1 MDKRDRIRGAMIG
14 CAAGDA
20 LGHPV
25 EALSEATIVERYGL
39 RGITD
44 YDLDENG
51 TARITADTQLM
62 LLSANGILFA
72 HTRGAL
78 RGIMA
83 PVYQYFDAFY
93 MDWYRL
99 QTTERASRSRV
110 GWISAYPSLSAQR
123 APSPT
128 VMEVAATKKFGSMDE
143 PVNDSKGSGCLLRA
157 VPIGLSYSR
166 DPNRIVE
173 LGANTAALTHGNEV
187 AWMASGALA
196 LIISLIIHQELS
208 ITEAVNKTLKALD
221 KSFPDSRKAVNELSW
236 TIHSA
241 MSLATSASSDLDA
254 IHALGKGWVA
264 DEALAIGILC
274 ALRHENDIAGAM
286 TFAANHGGDSNNT
299 AAIAGTLVGARI
311 GFNAIPDRFVDRL
324 ELVDVILELADDVTT
339 DCPMSEYG
347 PRNPVWEHK
356 YIYHDYTY
364 WRRRTPEA
372 NEATEAKENVEN
384 EDKRTD

>member
-20 LGHPV
+20 LGYPV
-25 EALSEATIVERYGL
+25 EVLSEAAIAERYGL

-62 LLSANGILFA
+62 LLSANGILYA

-83 PVYQYFDAFY
+83 PVYTYFPHFY

-99 QTTERASRSRV
+99 QTTERASRSRM

-123 APSPT
+123 ALSPT
-128 VMEVAATKKFGSMDE
+128 VMEVAATKKFGSVDE
-143 PVNDSKGSGCLLRA
+143 PVNDSKGSACLLRA

-173 LGANTAALTHGNEV
+173 LGVNTAALTHGNEV

-196 LIISLIIHQELS
+196 LIISLIIHRELS

-221 KSFPDSRKAVNELSW
+221 KSFPDSRTVVYELSR
-236 TIHSA
+236 TIRSA
-241 MSLATSASSDLDA
+241 VSLASSASSDLDA
-254 IHALGKGWVA
+254 IHALGQGWVA

-311 GFNAIPDRFVDRL
+311 GFSAIPDRFVDRL

-339 DCPMSEYG
+339 DCPMFPYG

-356 YIYHDYTY
+356 YIYGDYTY
-364 WRRRTPEA
+364 WRRRNPDIGKAPKAE
-372 NEATEAKENVEN
+372 
-384 EDKRTD
+384 TD

>member
-20 LGHPV
+20 LGYPV
-25 EALSEATIVERYGL
+25 EALSEAAIVERYGL

-110 GWISAYPSLSAQR
+110 GWINAYPALSAKR

-128 VMEVAATKKFGSMDE
+128 SMGVFSSDKFGSMDE
-143 PVNDSKGSGCLLRA
+143 PVNDSKGPGCLLRT
-157 VPIGLSYSR
+157 VPVGLSYSD
-166 DPNRIVE
+166 DPAYI
-173 LGANTAALTHGNEV
+173 LDLAANTAALTHGHKL
-187 AWMASGALA
+187 AWISSGVFAL
-196 LIISLIIHQELS
+196 LVSHIVHEELS
-208 ITEAVNKTLKALD
+208 IAEAVKKTLKALD
-221 KSFPDSRKAVNELSW
+221 KSFPDSLTVVHELMRSIRSAV
-236 TIHSA
+236 
-241 MSLATSASSDLDA
+241 SLASSASSDLDA
-254 IHALGKGWVA
+254 IHSLGEGWVA
-264 DEALAIGILC
+264 EEALAIGLLS

-286 TFAANHGGDSNNT
+286 TFAANHGGNSNTT

-311 GFNAIPDRFVDRL
+311 GFNAIPDRFIDRL

-339 DCPMSEYG
+339 DCPMSEWG
-347 PRNPVWEHK
+347 PRNPVWVHK
-356 YIYHDYTY
+356 YIYEDYAY

-372 NEATEAKENVEN
+372 KEAKEDEAGQ
-384 EDKRTD
+384 TD

>member
-20 LGHPV
+20 LGYPV
-25 EALSEATIVERYGL
+25 KVLSEAAIVERYGL
-39 RGITD
+39 RGITA

-99 QTTERASRSRV
+99 QTEKQPRRARC
-110 GWISAYPSLSAQR
+110 GWINAYPALSAKR

-128 VMEVAATKKFGSMDE
+128 SMRVFSSDKFGSMDK

-157 VPIGLSYSR
+157 APIGLSYSD
-166 DPNRIVE
+166 DPAYI
-173 LGANTAALTHGNEV
+173 LDLAANTAALTHGNEV
-187 AWMASGALA
+187 TWVASGVLA

-208 ITEAVNKTLKALD
+208 IAEAVNETLKALD
-221 KSFPDSRKAVNELSW
+221 KSFPDSRKAVHELLSSIW
-236 TIHSA
+236 SA
-241 MSLATSASSDLDA
+241 RPLATSASSDLDA
-254 IHALGKGWVA
+254 IHALGEGWVSN
-264 DEALAIGILC
+264 EALAIGILC
-274 ALRHENDIAGAM
+274 ALRYENDIAGAM
-286 TFAANHGGDSNNT
+286 TFAANHGGNSSTT
-299 AAIAGTLVGARI
+299 AAIAGMLVGARI

-339 DCPMSEYG
+339 DCPMYDWG
-347 PRNPVWEHK
+347 PSNPVWEHK
-356 YIYHDYTY
+356 YIYSDYAY

-372 NEATEAKENVEN
+372 KEDKDDKEGEAKQTN
-384 EDKRTD
+384 

>member
-20 LGHPV
+20 LGYPV
-25 EALSEATIVERYGL
+25 EALSEATIIERYGL
-39 RGITD
+39 PGITD

-93 MDWYRL
+93 FDWYRL

-110 GWISAYPSLSAQR
+110 GWISAYPSSSAQR
-123 APSPT
+123 ALSPT
-128 VMEVAATKKFGSMDE
+128 SMRVFSSDKFGSMDE

-157 VPIGLSYSR
+157 VPIGLSYSD
-166 DPNRIVE
+166 DPAYI
-173 LGANTAALTHGNEV
+173 LDLAANTAALTHGHKL
-187 AWMASGALA
+187 AWISSGAFA
-196 LIISLIIHQELS
+196 LLVSHIVHEELS
-208 ITEAVNKTLKALD
+208 IAEALKKTLKALD
-221 KSFPDSRKAVNELSW
+221 NSFPDSLPVVHELMRSIRSAV
-236 TIHSA
+236 
-241 MSLATSASSDLDA
+241 SLASSASSDLDA

-324 ELVDVILELADDVTT
+324 ELVDVILELANDVTT
-339 DCPMSEYG
+339 DCPMSEWG
-347 PRNPVWEHK
+347 PRNPVWVHK

-372 NEATEAKENVEN
+372 TEAKENVEN
-384 EDKRTD
+384 EDKRSD

>member
-20 LGHPV
+20 LGYPV
-25 EALSEATIVERYGL
+25 EALSEAAIVERYGL

-110 GWISAYPSLSAQR
+110 GWINAYPALSAKR

-128 VMEVAATKKFGSMDE
+128 SMRVFSSDKFSSMDE
-143 PVNDSKGSGCLLRA
+143 PVNDSKGSGCLLRT
-157 VPIGLSYSR
+157 VPIGLSYSD
-166 DPNRIVE
+166 DPAY
-173 LGANTAALTHGNEV
+173 LLDLAANTAALTHGNEV
-187 AWMASGALA
+187 AWMASRALA

-221 KSFPDSRKAVNELSW
+221 KSFPDSRTVVYELSR
-236 TIHSA
+236 TIRSA

-264 DEALAIGILC
+264 EEALAIGLLS

-286 TFAANHGGDSNNT
+286 TFAANHGGDSNTT

-339 DCPMSEYG
+339 DCPMSDWG
-347 PRNPVWEHK
+347 PSNPVWEHK
-356 YIYHDYTY
+356 YIYEDYAY

-372 NEATEAKENVEN
+372 TEAKEAT
-384 EDKRTD
+384 EDEAKQTD

>member
-1 MDKRDRIRGAMIG
+1 MDRRDRIRGAMIG

-20 LGHPV
+20 LGYPV
-25 EALSEATIVERYGL
+25 EVLSEAMIVERYGL

-44 YDLDENG
+44 YDLDESG
-51 TARITADTQLM
+51 TAHFTADTQLM
-62 LLSANGILFA
+62 LLSANAILYA

-83 PVYQYFDAFY
+83 PVYTYFPHFY

-99 QTTERASRSRV
+99 QTTERASRNRM
-110 GWISAYPSLSAQR
+110 GWINAYPALSAKR
-123 APSPT
+123 ALSPT
-128 VMEVAATKKFGSMDE
+128 VMEVAATTKFGSMDE
-143 PVNDSKGSGCLLRA
+143 PVNDSKGSACLLRA
-157 VPIGLSYSR
+157 VPIGLSYSH
-166 DPNRIVE
+166 DPAYILDRA
-173 LGANTAALTHGNEV
+173 ANTAALTHGNEV
-187 AWMASGALA
+187 AWIASGALA
-196 LIISLIIHQELS
+196 LITSLIIHQELS

-221 KSFPDSRKAVNELSW
+221 EFFPDSHKAVNELSW
-236 TIHSA
+236 SIHSA
-241 MSLATSASSDLDA
+241 VSLATSASSDLDA

-264 DEALAIGILC
+264 DEALAIGLLC
-274 ALRHENDIAGAM
+274 SLRHENDIAGAM

-356 YIYHDYTY
+356 YIHSDYAY
-364 WRRRTPEA
+364 WRRRNPDIEKA
-372 NEATEAKENVEN
+372 PKEE
-384 EDKRTD
+384 TD

>member
-20 LGHPV
+20 LGYPV
-25 EALSEATIVERYGL
+25 EVLSAAAIVERYGL

-44 YDLDENG
+44 YDLDENR
-51 TARITADTQLM
+51 TAHFTADTQLM
-62 LLSANGILFA
+62 LLSANAILFA

-83 PVYQYFDAFY
+83 PVYTYFPHFY

-99 QTTERASRSRV
+99 QTEKQPRRARC
-110 GWISAYPSLSAQR
+110 GWINAYPALSAKR
-123 APSPT
+123 ALSPT
-128 VMEVAATKKFGSMDE
+128 VVKVAASKKFGSMDE
-143 PVNDSKGSGCLLRA
+143 PVNDSKGSACLLRA

-166 DPNRIVE
+166 DPAHHE
-173 LGANTAALTHGNEV
+173 L
-187 AWMASGALA
+187 AWMSSAALA
-196 LIISLIIHQELS
+196 LIVSHIIHTELP
-208 ITEAVNKTLKALD
+208 ITEAVNKTLSTLYET
-221 KSFPDSRKAVNELSW
+221 FPNSRKAVNELSR
-236 TIHSA
+236 TIRSA

-254 IHALGKGWVA
+254 IHSLGQGWVA
-264 DEALAIGILC
+264 DEALAIGVLC

-299 AAIAGTLVGARI
+299 AAIAGMLVGARI

-339 DCPMSEYG
+339 GCPMYDWG

-356 YIYHDYTY
+356 YIHSDYAY

-372 NEATEAKENVEN
+372 TEDPGKS
-384 EDKRTD
+384 K

>member
-20 LGHPV
+20 LGYPV
-25 EALSEATIVERYGL
+25 EILSEAAIVERYGL

-83 PVYQYFDAFY
+83 PVYTYFPDFY

-99 QTTERASRSRV
+99 QTEKRTRRARC
-110 GWISAYPSLSAQR
+110 GWINAYPALSAKR
-123 APSPT
+123 ALSPT
-128 VMEVAATKKFGSMDE
+128 VVKVAASKKFGSMDE
-143 PVNDSKGSGCLLRA
+143 PVNDSKGSACLLRA

-166 DPNRIVE
+166 DPAYILD

-221 KSFPDSRKAVNELSW
+221 KSFPDSRTVVNELSY

-347 PRNPVWEHK
+347 PRNPVWVHK

-372 NEATEAKENVEN
+372 TEDPGKS
-384 EDKRTD
+384 K

>member
-20 LGHPV
+20 LGYPV
-25 EALSEATIVERYGL
+25 KVLSEAAIVERYGL
-39 RGITD
+39 RGITA

-99 QTTERASRSRV
+99 QTEKQPRRARC
-110 GWISAYPSLSAQR
+110 GWINAYPALSAKR

-128 VMEVAATKKFGSMDE
+128 SMRVFSSDKFGSMDK

-157 VPIGLSYSR
+157 APIGLSYSD
-166 DPNRIVE
+166 DPAYI
-173 LGANTAALTHGNEV
+173 LDLAANTAALTHGNEV
-187 AWMASGALA
+187 TWVASGVLA

-208 ITEAVNKTLKALD
+208 IAEAVNETLKALD
-221 KSFPDSRKAVNELSW
+221 KSFPDSRKAVHELLSSIW
-236 TIHSA
+236 SA
-241 MSLATSASSDLDA
+241 RPLATSASSDLDA
-254 IHALGKGWVA
+254 IHALGEGWVSN
-264 DEALAIGILC
+264 EALAIGILC
-274 ALRHENDIAGAM
+274 ALRYENDIAGAM
-286 TFAANHGGDSNNT
+286 TFAANHGGNSNAT
-299 AAIAGTLVGARI
+299 AAIAGMLVGARI

-339 DCPMSEYG
+339 DCPMSDWG
-347 PRNPVWEHK
+347 PSNPVWEHK
-356 YIYHDYTY
+356 YIYEDYAY

-372 NEATEAKENVEN
+372 KEDKEDKEGEAKQTN
-384 EDKRTD
+384 

>member
-20 LGHPV
+20 LGYPV
-25 EALSEATIVERYGL
+25 KVLSEAAIVERYGL
-39 RGITD
+39 RGITA

-72 HTRGAL
+72 HTRGTL

-99 QTTERASRSRV
+99 QTEKQPRRARC
-110 GWISAYPSLSAQR
+110 GWINAYPALSAKR

-128 VMEVAATKKFGSMDE
+128 SMRVFSSDKFGSMDE

-157 VPIGLSYSR
+157 VPIGLS
-166 DPNRIVE
+166 
-173 LGANTAALTHGNEV
+173 
-187 AWMASGALA
+187 

-208 ITEAVNKTLKALD
+208 IAEAVNETLKALD
-221 KSFPDSRKAVNELSW
+221 KSFPDSRKAVHELLSSIW
-236 TIHSA
+236 SA
-241 MSLATSASSDLDA
+241 RPLATSASSDLDA
-254 IHALGKGWVA
+254 IHALGEGWVA
-264 DEALAIGILC
+264 NEALAMGILC
-274 ALRHENDIAGAM
+274 ALRYENDIAGAM
-286 TFAANHGGDSNNT
+286 TFAANHGGNSNAT
-299 AAIAGTLVGARI
+299 AAIAGMLVGARI

-339 DCPMSEYG
+339 DCPMSDWG
-347 PRNPVWEHK
+347 PSNPVWEHK
-356 YIYHDYTY
+356 YIYEDYAY

-372 NEATEAKENVEN
+372 KEDKEDKEGEAKQ
-384 EDKRTD
+384 TD

>member
-20 LGHPV
+20 LGYPV
-25 EALSEATIVERYGL
+25 KVLSEAAIVERYGL
-39 RGITD
+39 RGITA

-99 QTTERASRSRV
+99 QTEKQPRRARC
-110 GWISAYPSLSAQR
+110 GWINAYPALSAKR

-128 VMEVAATKKFGSMDE
+128 SMRVFSSDKFGSMDE

-157 VPIGLSYSR
+157 VPIGLSYSD
-166 DPNRIVE
+166 DPAYI
-173 LGANTAALTHGNEV
+173 LDLAANTAALTHGNEV
-187 AWMASGALA
+187 AWVASGVLA

-208 ITEAVNKTLKALD
+208 IAEAVNETLKALD
-221 KSFPDSRKAVNELSW
+221 KSFPDSRKAVHELLSSIW
-236 TIHSA
+236 SA
-241 MSLATSASSDLDA
+241 RPLATSASSDLDA
-254 IHALGKGWVA
+254 IHALGEGWVSN
-264 DEALAIGILC
+264 EALAIGILC
-274 ALRHENDIAGAM
+274 ALRYENDIAGAM
-286 TFAANHGGDSNNT
+286 TFAANHGGNSSTT
-299 AAIAGTLVGARI
+299 AAIAGMLVGARI

-339 DCPMSEYG
+339 DCPMSDWG
-347 PRNPVWEHK
+347 PSNPVWEHK
-356 YIYHDYTY
+356 YIYEDYAY

-372 NEATEAKENVEN
+372 KEDKEDKEGEAKQ
-384 EDKRTD
+384 TD